1 MSTLASMVLEDSHF
15 AAINTVVFSIIGV
28 VVTLLLLLTIAAII
42 KHFKPDLLSTCC
54 QWQEARSTQVEA
66 IPSKRTEK
74 KERSGPG
81 GSTVGPQLGQ
91 YLTLEDH
98 LDTILDTPVKR
109 ATENKETPGYTLEFF
124 PDDNTVVQIEGTSS
138 KITKITKTKIRF
150 GEKISQQ
157 DDHAVFSGELNDA
170 RILIFIVSLT
180 EAIYSEIKTYVMERD
195 RGLPILVQHPRYLRY
210 LGTCFN
216 PQKLEAYIIR

>member
-1 MSTLASMVLEDSHF
+1 MSS
-15 AAINTVVFSIIGV
+15 
-28 VVTLLLLLTIAAII
+28 
-42 KHFKPDLLSTCC
+42 
-54 QWQEARSTQVEA
+54 
-66 IPSKRTEK
+66 
-74 KERSGPG
+74 
-81 GSTVGPQLGQ
+81 
-91 YLTLEDH
+91 LEDH
-98 LDTILDTPVKR
+98 LDLLDTPVKALPSKR
-109 ATENKETPGYTLEFF
+109 ESHGYTLEFF
-124 PDDNTVVQIEGTSS
+124 PEDNTVVQIEGRGN

>member
-1 MSTLASMVLEDSHF
+1 MVLEDSHF
-15 AAINTVVFSIIGV
+15 AAINRLVFSIIGV
-28 VVTLLLLLTIAAII
+28 VVTLLLILTIAAII
-42 KHFKPDLLSTCC
+42 KHFKPDLLTTCC
-54 QWQEARSTQVEA
+54 RWGAEARSTQVEA

-74 KERSGPG
+74 KVRSVP